1 MTRFVLRFAVC
12 IALTTLVGCRGGG
25 LGSVR
30 VVKNPDDGDNG
41 IRYYRPK
48 PYLLVEPADPLG
60 RMVKLKVE
68 QLPDYSEEYSIHTRG
83 RAAVQLKDGWNL
95 VSAGPGGGGGG
106 GGDEKK
112 EDAPPPAGGDPAKMP
127 EMVVAA
133 NNVPIGYYESVFD
146 TVGTKKYLKGWR
158 YIGFAVNGGGS
169 PMGVQQGQP
178 GMPGGPDPNCPQPPP
193 PSSVNGPLYGL
204 VFFNGVM
211 TFREIGEI
219 AGNLMCPTY
228 VMTPKPPG
236 AENNMPDSPRR
247 SGVLDDTGP
256 SDSGLSEDKAEPE
269 KVEIKNPVPPKPSTP
284 GPFSP
289 STDPDATSHVPSS
302 FDRGISRTMAPRVPH
317 ANPAKAES
325 LIKASE
331 STGIPLP
338 KDL

>member
-1 MTRFVLRFAVC
+1 MTRFVLRIAIC
-12 IALTTLVGCRGGG
+12 IAVTSLVGCKGGG

-30 VVKNPDDGDNG
+30 VVKNPGEGDNG

-60 RMVKLKVE
+60 RMVKIKTE

-95 VSAGPGGGGGG
+95 VAAGPGGGGG

-112 EDAPPPAGGDPAKMP
+112 DDAPPPVGPDPAKVP

-146 TVGTKKYLKGWR
+146 TVGDRKYLKGWR
-158 YIGFAVNGGGS
+158 YIGFAVSGGGS
-169 PMGVQQGQP
+169 PNGVQQGQP
-178 GMPGGPDPNCPQPPP
+178 GMPGGPDPNCPVP
-193 PSSVNGPLYGL
+193 PSSSIDGPLYGL

-219 AGNLMCPTY
+219 AGNLMCPSY
-228 VMTPKPPG
+228 VMTPKPERPESEEPEPASGGSSGDVKPGGGAGSGDVPTERPKATTIPAIPDPSPNPG
-236 AENNMPDSPRR
+236 AFSRTKSPTNSVSSAARP
-247 SGVLDDTGP
+247 VDDR
-256 SDSGLSEDKAEPE
+256 
-269 KVEIKNPVPPKPSTP
+269 V
-284 GPFSP
+284 
-289 STDPDATSHVPSS
+289 
-302 FDRGISRTMAPRVPH
+302 SRTMAPVQRPAVPVQP
-317 ANPAKAES
+317 NS
-325 LIKASE
+325 LKNASAV
-331 STGIPLP
+331 TGIPMP